1 MKTIEIGSLGF
12 INLTR
17 YGFTLHLSGAS
28 LYFGWFPDIDLIG
41 FQISL
46 FEWNDAGGDVFGLC
60 VFRFQF
66 LHFLFSLHL
75 G

>member
-1 MKTIEIGSLGF
+1 MKIYHLTWHSVSLHAAG
-12 INLTR
+12 L
-17 YGFTLHLSGAS
+17 G

-41 FQISL
+41 FQVSL
-46 FEWNDAGGDVFGLC
+46 FEWNDAGGDAFGLC

-66 LHFLFSLHL
+66 LYFLFSLHL